1 MNTREVS
8 TINGIRLIETKSVR
22 DARGAFVKFHPVS
35 EFEDPLDSIAF
46 SLNPNLGTIRG
57 MHFQIEPFAEE
68 KLITCVQGSI
78 FDVIIDLRPKSKTFG
93 KWTSFKLS
101 ASNSTQIYIPKG
113 MAHGFQ
119 TLMPDSIVLYSIS
132 NRYIPESAYSIDPL
146 GDININ
152 WPLGITAISDRD
164 SGGLS
169 TSIAAQMYADS
180 LTS

>member
-1 MNTREVS
+1 
-8 TINGIRLIETKSVR
+8 
-22 DARGAFVKFHPVS
+22 
-35 EFEDPLDSIAF
+35 
-46 SLNPNLGTIRG
+46 

-93 KWTSFKLS
+93 KWTSFNLS